1 MVLAIPSLRGGGEF
15 GRTWYEAATLQRKQ
29 TTFDDFIAAA
39 GYLIREGYTSPE
51 KLAIQG
57 ASNGGLLVAAVINQR
72 PDLFRVAVAEVPQT
86 DALRYDRGRHN
97 TQFGDPKNPAHFP
110 FLYAYSPQ
118 HNVKPGTCY
127 PSTLIT
133 TALNDDRAPAWM
145 AMKYAAALQAAQ
157 SCDRPII
164 LRADTG
170 GGHGGNAL
178 DDAADGVAFV
188 ARQLGLTVPLAAVR
202 RE

>member
-1 MVLAIPSLRGGGEF
+1 
-15 GRTWYEAATLQRKQ
+15 
-29 TTFDDFIAAA
+29 
-39 GYLIREGYTSPE
+39 
-51 KLAIQG
+51 
-57 ASNGGLLVAAVINQR
+57 
-72 PDLFRVAVAEVPQT
+72 VPQT

-127 PSTLIT
+127 PSTLVT

-145 AMKYAAALQAAQ
+145 PMKYTATLQAAQ
-157 SCDRPII
+157 SCNRPII

-178 DDAADGVAFV
+178 EDAADDLAFV
-188 ARQLGLTVPLAAVR
+188 ASQLGLTAPKAIR
-202 RE
+202 SRE